1 MGEQLNILRMKFA
14 KQRDVIRRREGER
27 SRPYLDQKIDEFA
40 CLQGLLKGAGKFYQ
54 TSGGIFMFFRHD
66 DSKLLDIGEPAF
78 EDYLVEITEDPG
90 SVARYFLPR
99 FRAHIRVHAPKV
111 DTHFVGYSSP
121 DLRTIALN
129 SFNGRMMYRRAK
141 KSWEEAPNGTNNIL
155 FRTSLEFLT
164 PWKPDF
170 DHGGAGKDLDWLC
183 SFGHFDD
190 SGPLTVEDQR
200 HLLRV
205 WLLHLFLP
213 EIVPDRPIPVF
224 QGPTGSGKTIF
235 SQCIGRWLTGP
246 QFEVTG
252 LAAGGAQKAE
262 EALKIALYKR
272 PLVVLDNIDSP
283 TNWMK
288 DVMCRVST
296 GERVSVRKLYTDADE
311 VFFTPRGGLIITSI
325 DPYFRRGDVARRVL
339 PISFRE
345 LPDVERLEETKI
357 RKEIAARSGRI
368 WADVLSELGQI
379 QDAWPKLQK
388 KLKPSH
394 SLTDFSRLGAVVTIV
409 RGGSLSDWQAI
420 MGRLQEAQSAFAV
433 EGNELIP
440 LLRELNNFTGSTS
453 ELLVKLQDKSQITY
467 HPFSLRDAGSLTKK
481 LKQDRAALEKA
492 LGVQILFSNSHR
504 GGIHHLTISRVG

>member
-1 MGEQLNILRMKFA
+1 VGKQITLLRMKFA
-14 KQRDVIRRREGER
+14 KRREEVHTDGHGKPR
-27 SRPYLDQKIDEFA
+27 LYLDRKIDEFSY
-40 CLQGLLKGAGKFYQ
+40 LQMLLKEVGRFYQ

-78 EDYLVEITEDPG
+78 EDYLVSITQDPSG
-90 SVARYFLPR
+90 VGQSFLPLL
-99 FRAHIRVHAPKV
+99 RAEVRSTAPKV

-170 DHGGAGKDLDWLC
+170 DHGRTGKDLDWLC
-183 SFGHFDD
+183 SFGHFDG

-252 LAAGGAQKAE
+252 LATSA
-262 EALKIALYKR
+262 
-272 PLVVLDNIDSP
+272 LVVFVDPHRARGVKRRASGQLDACGVFGPRFFGPVIP
-283 TNWMK
+283 
-288 DVMCRVST
+288 
-296 GERVSVRKLYTDADE
+296 DE
-311 VFFTPRGGLIITSI
+311 MGL
-325 DPYFRRGDVARRVL
+325 
-339 PISFRE
+339 
-345 LPDVERLEETKI
+345 
-357 RKEIAARSGRI
+357 
-368 WADVLSELGQI
+368 LGLL
-379 QDAWPKLQK
+379 DC
-388 KLKPSH
+388 
-394 SLTDFSRLGAVVTIV
+394 T
-409 RGGSLSDWQAI
+409 GGS
-420 MGRLQEAQSAFAV
+420 
-433 EGNELIP
+433 
-440 LLRELNNFTGSTS
+440 
-453 ELLVKLQDKSQITY
+453 
-467 HPFSLRDAGSLTKK
+467 
-481 LKQDRAALEKA
+481 
-492 LGVQILFSNSHR
+492 HR
-504 GGIHHLTISRVG
+504 VHEED